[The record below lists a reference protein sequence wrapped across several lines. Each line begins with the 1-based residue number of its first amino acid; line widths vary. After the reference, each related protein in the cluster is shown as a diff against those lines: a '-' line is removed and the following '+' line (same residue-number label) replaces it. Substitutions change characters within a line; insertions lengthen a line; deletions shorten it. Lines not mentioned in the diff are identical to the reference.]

1 MIFSSFIY
9 NFFPNF
15 NLHDHTEFSFEDKLI
30 TPFNKN
36 LNEVLLWPPNIF
48 IILNS
53 IIDYTDKYRL
63 LVSPQSH
70 FCWDKQ
76 KKGEASDIAIAW
88 IEYLGYQQKL
98 NSTHDGNKIKHYM
111 DVIFNVRNF
120 SENIYDLMNNHDFC
134 KAVFIM
140 LVSIDKIFSK
150 VNGGDFNDTVNIA
163 VITRQSIILARKKFQ
178 KALTVDKENFADN
191 DPMNGIVAQK
201 FNTPQSGLTL
211 NNLTQ
216 NLSFIKPSVKYRS
229 VSTRKPGT
237 TDSKSSY
244 NILIIPWPFEIKD
257 EYFTPASFDNLNYDM
272 DDYFDFFDY
281 TPTERFNPI
290 HFLSFILSALRR
302 TGSIDLI
309 VFPECSLSIKQFE
322 TFSNLLYGIFKDN
335 APSLLS
341 GVYGKIDNVGENY
354 ALLAFISDTGGFE
367 FIRQNKHH
375 RWFLDRNQLRNYN
388 LALSLDP
395 HKKWWENIA
404 VDRRNLTIFNTTNGI
419 SLCPLVCEDLARQEP
434 VAQAV
439 RAIGPNLVVSLLLDG
454 PQISPRWPGKY
465 AAVLSDDPGSSVLS
479 VTALGM
485 TKRSTGLGFPPSQ
498 EVALWSEPGKNSES
512 LKVTSYTGSLML
524 ELELETSKMWSIDGR
539 CEVKPVLRKKMHTA
553 LDLEFSQQSV
563 QALTLNI
570 QKALGNRR

>member
-1 MIFSSFIY
+1 MTFSSFIS
-9 NFFPNF
+9 NFFPSYD
-15 NLHDHTEFSFEDKLI
+15 LHSHTELCFQDKLT
-30 TPFNKN
+30 TPFNN
-36 LNEVLLWPPNIF
+36 SLNEMLLWPPNIF

-70 FCWDKQ
+70 FCWNKQ
-76 KKGEASDIAIAW
+76 KKAEVSATSDAW
-88 IEYLGYQQKL
+88 VEYLGYQQKL
-98 NSTHDGNKIKHYM
+98 NKTYNGYKIKKYI
-111 DVIFNVRNF
+111 DVIFNINNF
-120 SENIYDLMNNHDFC
+120 DKNIYDLMNKPDFC
-134 KAVFIM
+134 EAVFIM

-150 VNGGDFNDTVNIA
+150 VNSGDFIDAVNMAI
-163 VITRQSIILARKKFQ
+163 ITRQSIILARKKLSPT
-178 KALTVDKENFADN
+178 LTIDKENFADN

-229 VSTRKPGT
+229 VSNRKPGT
-237 TDSKSSY
+237 TDSKSNY

-257 EYFTPASFDNLNYDM
+257 EYFTPSNFNNLNYDM
-272 DDYFDFFDY
+272 DEYFDFFDY
-281 TPTERFNPI
+281 APAERFNPI

-302 TGSIDLI
+302 TGNIDLI
-309 VFPECSLSIKQFE
+309 VFPECSLSRKQFE
-322 TFSNLLYGIFKDN
+322 SFANLLYNIFKEN
-335 APSLLS
+335 SPSLLS
-341 GVYGKIDNVGENY
+341 GVYGKIDNIGENY
-354 ALLAFISDTGGFE
+354 ALLAFISDTGEFE
-367 FIRQNKHH
+367 YIRQNKHH

-395 HKKWWENIA
+395 HKKWWENIS

-524 ELELETSKMWSIDGR
+524 ELDLETSKMWSIDGR
-539 CEVKPVLRKKMHTA
+539 CEVKPILRKKMHTA